1 MTGLERATVNMN
13 SSLKETAQGGSA
25 PAVDVGDADYLKRIN
40 TARVYDVAIET
51 PLIAARQLSER
62 IGNNI
67 FLKREDMQP
76 VHSFK
81 LRGAYNKIANLS
93 AEEKA
98 RGVICASAGNHAQG
112 VALSGQHLGIRAVIV
127 MPRTTPAIKVQAVA
141 GFGGEIVLHGD
152 GYDEA
157 AAHAAK
163 LQARDGLVY
172 VHPFDDPDVIAG
184 QGTIGMEIVR
194 QHPQDIHAVFVCVGG
209 GGMLAGVAAYIKS
222 VRPNIRVI
230 GVEPEDA
237 ASMGRSLAAGE
248 RITLKEV
255 GLFADGVAVK
265 RVGEE
270 TFRLCSRHVDAMMTV
285 TIDELCAAMR
295 DIYEDTRALTEP
307 AGALAVAGAKKYA
320 AETGIRDQDLIAI
333 TSGANVNFDR
343 LSYIAERA
351 ELGEHREALLAVT
364 IPERPGSFRA
374 FCQTIG
380 DRSISEFNYRYAD
393 DALAEVFVGVKLS
406 NGVAERDAL
415 VEALQAGGYDVL
427 DMSRN
432 EMAKLHVRHM
442 VGGRA
447 RGAGPEVLFRVEFP
461 ERPGALL
468 KFLDSMGDRWN
479 ISLFHYR
486 NHGHAHGLVLVGM
499 QVAEDEQDDCR
510 AALDALGYEYA
521 QETDNPAYQRFLHAT

>member
-1 MTGLERATVNMN
+1 M
-13 SSLKETAQGGSA
+13 
-25 PAVDVGDADYLKRIN
+25 GDADYLKRIN
-40 TARVYDVAIET
+40 AARVYDVAIET
-51 PLIAARQLSER
+51 PLMAAPQLSSR
-62 IGNNI
+62 IGNSI

-112 VALSGQHLGIRAVIV
+112 VALSGRHLGIRAVIV
-127 MPRTTPAIKVQAVA
+127 MPRTTPAIKVRAVA
-141 GFGGEIVLHGD
+141 GFGGEVVLHGD

-157 AAHAAK
+157 AAHASE
-163 LQARDGLVY
+163 LMARDGLVY
-172 VHPFDDPDVIAG
+172 IHPFDDPDVIAG
-184 QGTIGMEIVR
+184 QGTIGMEMVR
-194 QHPQDIHAVFVCVGG
+194 QHPGDIHAVFVCVGG
-209 GGMLAGVAAYIKS
+209 GGMLAGISAYLKS
-222 VRPNIRVI
+222 VRPGIRVI

-237 ASMGRSLAAGE
+237 ASMGAALAAGE
-248 RITLKEV
+248 QVTLPEV

-265 RVGEE
+265 RVGDE
-270 TFRLCSRHVDAMMTV
+270 TFRVCQRHVDAMMTV
-285 TIDELCAAMR
+285 SIDELCAATR

-320 AETGIRDQDLIAI
+320 QETGIRDEHLIAV

-364 IPERPGSFRA
+364 IPERPGSFLK
-374 FCQTIG
+374 FCHIVG
-380 DRSISEFNYRYAD
+380 DRPISEFNYRYAD
-393 DALAEVFVGVKLS
+393 DSEAQVFCGIKLA
-406 NGVAERDAL
+406 NGTAERDAL
-415 VEALQAGGYDVL
+415 IADLRDADYDVL

-447 RGAGPEVLFRVEFP
+447 RGVGTEVLYRVQFP

-468 KFLDSMGDRWN
+468 KFLQSMGDRWN

-486 NHGHAHGLVLVGM
+486 NHGHAHGLVLLGM
-499 QVAEDEQDDCR
+499 QVSDADRQACR
-510 AALDALGYEYA
+510 AALDAIGYEYA
-521 QETDNPAYQRFLHAT
+521 EETDNPVYQRFLKAP

>member
-1 MTGLERATVNMN
+1 MN
-13 SSLKETAQGGSA
+13 SSLKQTAESSSA
-25 PAVDVGDADYLKRIN
+25 PAVDIGDADYLKRIN
-40 TARVYDVAIET
+40 TARVYDVAIES
-51 PLIAARQLSER
+51 PLMVAHQLSAR
-62 IGNNI
+62 IGNQL
-67 FLKREDMQP
+67 FLKREDLQP

-81 LRGAYNKIANLS
+81 LRGAYNKIAQLS
-93 AEEKA
+93 PEERE

-112 VALSGQHLGIRAVIV
+112 VALAGRNMGIRAVIV
-127 MPRTTPAIKVQAVA
+127 MPRTTPAIKVRAVA

-152 GYDEA
+152 GYDDA
-157 AAHAAK
+157 AAHAAE

-172 VHPFDDPDVIAG
+172 VHPYDDPDVIAG

-209 GGMLAGVAAYIKS
+209 GGLLAGVAAYIKS
-222 VRPNIRVI
+222 VRPDIRVI

-237 ASMGRSLAAGE
+237 ASMGAALAAGE
-248 RITLKEV
+248 RVQLPEV

-265 RVGEE
+265 QAGREP
-270 TFRLCSRHVDAMMTV
+270 FRLCSKHVDAMMTV
-285 TIDELCAAMR
+285 SVDEICAAVR

-307 AGALAVAGAKKYA
+307 AGALAVAGAKKYV
-320 AETGIRDQDLIAI
+320 AETGIENEDLVAI

-351 ELGEHREALLAVT
+351 ELGEQREALLAVT
-364 IPERPGSFRA
+364 IPEQPGSFRR
-374 FCQTIG
+374 FCTIIG

-393 DALAEVFVGVKLS
+393 AISAQIFVGVKLS

-415 VEALQAGGYDVL
+415 IGELEAGGYAVL

-447 RGAGPEVLFRVEFP
+447 QGAGNEILFRVEFP

-468 KFLDSMGDRWN
+468 KFLDSIGDRWN

-486 NHGHAHGLVLVGM
+486 NHGHAHGLVLVGL
-499 QVAEDEQDDCR
+499 QVRPEDQADCR

-521 QETDNPAYQRFLHAT
+521 EESDNPAYQLFLHTT

>member
-1 MTGLERATVNMN
+1 MN
-13 SSLKETAQGGSA
+13 SNLQQTAQAAPA
-25 PAVDVGDADYLKRIN
+25 PAVDLGDGEYLKRIN
-40 TARVYDVAIET
+40 TARVYDVAIES
-51 PLIAARQLSER
+51 PLDEAQQLSQR
-62 IGNNI
+62 IGNRL
-67 FLKREDMQP
+67 FLKREDLQP

-81 LRGAYNKIANLS
+81 LRGAYNKIARLS
-93 AEEKA
+93 GEERA

-112 VALSGQHLGIRAVIV
+112 VALAGRNMGLRAVIV
-127 MPRTTPAIKVQAVA
+127 MPRTTPEIKVRAVA

-157 AAHAAK
+157 AAHAAE
-163 LQARDGLVY
+163 LQEHDGLTY
-172 VHPFDDPDVIAG
+172 VHPYDDPDIIVG

-194 QHPQDIHAVFVCVGG
+194 QHPEDIHAVFVCVGG
-209 GGMLAGVAAYIKS
+209 GGLLAGISAYIKS

-237 ASMGRSLAAGE
+237 ASMGAALTAGE
-248 RITLKEV
+248 RVTLPDV

-265 RVGEE
+265 RVGAE
-270 TFRLCSRHVDAMMTV
+270 TFRVCQRHVDTMMTV
-285 TIDELCAAMR
+285 TTDETCAATR
-295 DIYEDTRALTEP
+295 DIYEDTRALAEP
-307 AGALAVAGAKKYA
+307 AGALAVAGAKKYVDV
-320 AETGIRDQDLIAI
+320 TGVENEHLVAI
-333 TSGANVNFDR
+333 VSGANVNFDR

-364 IPERPGSFRA
+364 IPERPGSFRQ
-374 FCQTIG
+374 FCEIIG

-393 DALAEVFVGVKLS
+393 PRAAQVFAGVKLS
-406 NGVAERDAL
+406 RGTAERDAL
-415 VEALQAGGYDVL
+415 LADLKAAGYDVL

-447 RGAGPEVLFRVEFP
+447 QGAGDEVLFRVTFP

-468 KFLDSMGDRWN
+468 AFLNRLDDRWN

-499 QVAEDEQDDCR
+499 QVVPDERPACR
-510 AALDALGYEYA
+510 DALDRIGYDYA
-521 QETDNPAYQRFLHAT
+521 EETDNPAYQRFLHAH

>member
-1 MTGLERATVNMN
+1 MN
-13 SSLKETAQGGSA
+13 SSLKQTAEAGSA
-25 PAVDVGDADYLKRIN
+25 PAVDIGDADYLKRIN
-40 TARVYDVAIET
+40 TARVYDVAIES
-51 PLIAARQLSER
+51 PLEAAEQLSQR
-62 IGNNI
+62 IGNRL
-67 FLKREDMQP
+67 FLKREDLQP

-81 LRGAYNKIANLS
+81 LRGAYNKIAHLS
-93 AEEKA
+93 AEERA

-112 VALSGQHLGIRAVIV
+112 VALAGRNLGIRAVIV
-127 MPRTTPAIKVQAVA
+127 MPRTTPEIKVRAVA

-157 AAHAAK
+157 AAHAAE
-163 LQARDGLVY
+163 LQKRDGLVY
-172 VHPFDDPDVIAG
+172 VHPYDDPDVIAG

-194 QHPQDIHAVFVCVGG
+194 QHPEDIHAVFVCVGG
-209 GGMLAGVAAYIKS
+209 GGLLAGVSAYIKS

-237 ASMGRSLAAGE
+237 ASMGRSLEEGE

-265 RVGEE
+265 RVGAE
-270 TFRLCSRHVDAMMTV
+270 TFRLCQRHVDAMMTV
-285 TIDELCAAMR
+285 SVDEICAAIR
-295 DIYEDTRALTEP
+295 DIYEDTRSLPEP

-320 AETGIRDQDLIAI
+320 AETGIEDQHLVAI
-333 TSGANVNFDR
+333 QSGANVNFDR

-364 IPERPGSFRA
+364 IPERPGSFRQ
-374 FCQTIG
+374 FCKVIG

-393 DALAEVFVGVKLS
+393 DRLAQVFVGVKLS
-406 NGVAERDAL
+406 KGVPERDAL
-415 VEALQAGGYDVL
+415 IGDLEATGYDVL

-447 RGAGPEVLFRVEFP
+447 KGAGDEILFRVEFP

-468 KFLDSMGDRWN
+468 KFLDNMGDRWN

-499 QVAEDEQDDCR
+499 QVVAEDQDACR
-510 AALDALGYEYA
+510 EALDRLGYDYSE
-521 QETDNPAYQRFLHAT
+521 ETANPVYRRFLHAD

>member
-1 MTGLERATVNMN
+1 MN
-13 SSLKETAQGGSA
+13 SNLKETAQQGSA
-25 PAVDVGDADYLKRIN
+25 PAVDIGDADYLKRIN
-40 TARVYDVAIET
+40 AARVYEIAIET
-51 PLIAARQLSER
+51 PLMAAPQLSQR

-67 FLKREDMQP
+67 LLKREDMQP

-81 LRGAYNKIANLS
+81 LRGAYNKIAGLS

-127 MPRTTPAIKVQAVA
+127 MPRTTPPIKVKAVA
-141 GFGGEIVLHGD
+141 GFGGEVVLHGD

-157 AAHAAK
+157 AAYAAE

-194 QHPQDIHAVFVCVGG
+194 QHPSDIHAVFVCVGG

-222 VRPNIRVI
+222 VRPDIRVI

-237 ASMGRSLAAGE
+237 ASMGQSLEAGE

-285 TIDELCAAMR
+285 TTDELCAAMR

-307 AGALAVAGAKKYA
+307 AGALGVAGAKKYA
-320 AETGIRDQDLIAI
+320 QETGVRGQNLVAI

-351 ELGEHREALLAVT
+351 ELGEHREALLAVS
-364 IPERPGSFRA
+364 IPERPGAFRH

-393 DALAEVFVGVKLS
+393 DAQAQIFVGVKLA

-415 VEALQAGGYDVL
+415 VGELSGAGYDVL

-447 RGAGPEVLFRVEFP
+447 QGAGPEMLFRVQFP

-499 QVAEDEQDDCR
+499 QVAPDEQAACR
-510 AALDALGYEYA
+510 EALDALGYDYA

>member
-1 MTGLERATVNMN
+1 MN
-13 SSLKETAQGGSA
+13 SSLKQTAEAGSA

-40 TARVYDVAIET
+40 TARVYDVAIES
-51 PLIAARQLSER
+51 PLVVAQQLSQR
-62 IGNNI
+62 IGNSL

-81 LRGAYNKIANLS
+81 LRGAYNKIAQLS
-93 AEEKA
+93 AAEREC
-98 RGVICASAGNHAQG
+98 GVICASAGNHAQG
-112 VALSGQHLGIRAVIV
+112 VALAGRNMGIRAVIV
-127 MPRTTPAIKVQAVA
+127 MPRTTPPIKVRAVA

-152 GYDEA
+152 GYDDA
-157 AAHAAK
+157 AAHAAE
-163 LQARDGLVY
+163 LQQRDGLVY
-172 VHPFDDPDVIAG
+172 VHPYDDPDVIAG

-194 QHPQDIHAVFVCVGG
+194 QHPEDIHAVFVCVGG
-209 GGMLAGVAAYIKS
+209 GGLLAGVAAYIKS
-222 VRPNIRVI
+222 VRPGIRVI

-237 ASMGRSLAAGE
+237 ASMGAALAARE
-248 RITLKEV
+248 RVTLKEV

-270 TFRLCSRHVDAMMTV
+270 PFRLCSRHVDAMMTV
-285 TIDELCAAMR
+285 SVDEICAAIR
-295 DIYEDTRALTEP
+295 DIYEDTRSLAEP

-320 AETGIRDQDLIAI
+320 DETGIENEHLVAI
-333 TSGANVNFDR
+333 QSGANVNFDR

-351 ELGEHREALLAVT
+351 ELGEQREALLAVT
-364 IPERPGSFRA
+364 IPERPGSFRE
-374 FCQTIG
+374 FCQVIG

-393 DALAEVFVGVKLS
+393 DALAQIFVGVKLT

-415 VEALQAGGYDVL
+415 IDDLSGAGYAVH
-427 DMSRN
+427 DMSRD

-447 RGAGPEVLFRVEFP
+447 RGAGNEVLFRVEFP

-468 KFLDSMGDRWN
+468 RFLNSIGDRWN

-499 QVAEDEQDDCR
+499 QVEPEQQAECR
-510 AALDALGYEYA
+510 AALDGLGYDYA
-521 QETDNPAYQRFLHAT
+521 EETGNPAYQLFLHAH

>member
-1 MTGLERATVNMN
+1 MN
-13 SSLKETAQGGSA
+13 SSLIETAEAGSA

-40 TARVYDVAIET
+40 AARVYDVAIET
-51 PLIAARQLSER
+51 PLVAAEQLSAR
-62 IGNNI
+62 IGNRL
-67 FLKREDMQP
+67 FLKREDLQP

-81 LRGAYNKIANLS
+81 LRGAYNKISQLTA
-93 AEEKA
+93 AERE

-112 VALSGQHLGIRAVIV
+112 VALAGRNMGIRAVIV
-127 MPRTTPAIKVQAVA
+127 MPRTTPAIKVRAVA

-152 GYDEA
+152 GYDDA
-157 AAHAAK
+157 AAHAAE
-163 LQARDGLVY
+163 LQERDGLVY
-172 VHPFDDPDVIAG
+172 IHPYDDPDVIAG

-209 GGMLAGVAAYIKS
+209 GGLLAGVAAYIKS
-222 VRPNIRVI
+222 VRPEIRVI

-237 ASMGRSLAAGE
+237 ASMGAALAAGE
-248 RITLKEV
+248 RVTLKEV

-265 RVGEE
+265 RAGAEP
-270 TFRLCSRHVDAMMTV
+270 FRLCAKHVDAMMTV
-285 TIDELCAAMR
+285 SVDEICAAVR
-295 DIYEDTRALTEP
+295 DIYEDTRALAEP

-320 AETGIRDQDLIAI
+320 AETGIEDQHLVAI

-351 ELGEHREALLAVT
+351 ELGEQREALLAVT
-364 IPERPGSFRA
+364 IPERPGSFRQ
-374 FCQTIG
+374 FCEVIG

-393 DALAEVFVGVKLS
+393 HARAQVFAGVKLS
-406 NGVAERDAL
+406 NGTAERDTMIADL
-415 VEALQAGGYDVL
+415 EAAGYAVL

-447 RGAGPEVLFRVEFP
+447 RGVGDEVLFRVEFP
-461 ERPGALL
+461 ERPGALRR
-468 KFLDSMGDRWN
+468 FLEAVGDRWN

-499 QVAEDEQDDCR
+499 QVAPTEQGDCR
-510 AALDALGYEYA
+510 AALDALGYDYA
-521 QETDNPAYQRFLHAT
+521 EETGNPAYQMFLHNND

>member
-1 MTGLERATVNMN
+1 MN
-13 SSLKETAQGGSA
+13 TSLKETAQSGSA
-25 PAVDVGDADYLKRIN
+25 PPVDVGDADYLKRIN

-51 PLIAARQLSER
+51 PLMEAHQLGER
-62 IGNNI
+62 IGNRI
-67 FLKREDMQP
+67 YLKREDMQP

-93 AEEKA
+93 PADKQ

-112 VALSGQHLGIRAVIV
+112 VALSGRHLGIRAVIV
-127 MPRTTPAIKVQAVA
+127 MPRTTPAIKVKAVA
-141 GFGGEIVLHGD
+141 GFGGEVVLHGD

-157 AAHAAK
+157 AAHAAE

-194 QHPQDIHAVFVCVGG
+194 QHPQDLHAVFVCVGG
-209 GGMLAGVAAYIKS
+209 GGMLAGISSYFKS
-222 VRPNIRVI
+222 VRPNVRVI

-237 ASMGRSLAAGE
+237 AGMGASLAAGE
-248 RITLKEV
+248 RVTLDEV

-265 RVGEE
+265 QVGAE
-270 TFRLCSRHVDAMMTV
+270 TFRVCQRHVDAMMTV
-285 TIDELCAAMR
+285 STDELCAAMR
-295 DIYEDTRALTEP
+295 DIYEDTRALVEP
-307 AGALAVAGAKKYA
+307 SGALAVAGAKKYA
-320 AETGIRDQDLIAI
+320 AETGVRGQALVAI

-351 ELGEHREALLAVT
+351 ELGEHREALLAAT
-364 IPERPGSFRA
+364 IPERPGSFRR

-393 DALAEVFVGVKLS
+393 AAAAEIFVGVKLS
-406 NGVAERDAL
+406 KGVAERDAL
-415 VEALQAGGYDVL
+415 IGDLEAGGYDVL
-427 DMSRN
+427 DLSRD

-447 RGAGPEVLFRVEFP
+447 RGAGSEVLFRVQFP

-468 KFLDSMGDRWN
+468 KFLNGMGDRWN

-499 QVAEDEQDDCR
+499 QVEKDEQSDCR

-521 QETDNPAYQRFLHAT
+521 EETENPAYQRFLHAS

>member
-1 MTGLERATVNMN
+1 MIHSLEQIAA
-13 SSLKETAQGGSA
+13 SGGA
-25 PAVDVGDADYLKRIN
+25 PAVDVGDAEYLKRIN
-40 TARVYDVAIET
+40 AARIYDVAIET
-51 PLIAARQLSER
+51 PLMHAPQLSVR
-62 IGNNI
+62 TGNTI
-67 FLKREDMQP
+67 MLKREDMQP

-81 LRGAYNKIANLS
+81 LRGAYNKIAHLS
-93 AEEKA
+93 EDEKA

-112 VALSGQHLGIRAVIV
+112 VALSGRHLGIRAVIV
-127 MPRTTPAIKVQAVA
+127 MPRTTPSIKVQAVA
-141 GFGGEIVLHGD
+141 GFGGEVVLHGD
-152 GYDEA
+152 GYDDA
-157 AAHAAK
+157 AAHAAE
-163 LQARDGLVY
+163 LMARDGLVY
-172 VHPFDDPDVIAG
+172 IHPFDDPDVIAG

-194 QHPQDIHAVFVCVGG
+194 QHPGDIHAVFVCVGG
-209 GGMLAGVAAYIKS
+209 GGMLAGISAYLKA
-222 VRPNIRVI
+222 VRPDIRVI

-237 ASMGRSLAAGE
+237 ASMGAALAADE
-248 RITLKEV
+248 RVTLPEV

-265 RVGEE
+265 QVGQE
-270 TFRLCSRHVDAMMTV
+270 TFRICRTHVDAMMTV
-285 TIDELCAAMR
+285 SIDELCAATR

-320 AETGIRDQDLIAI
+320 AQTGVSDQTLVAV

-364 IPERPGSFRA
+364 IPERPGSFLQ
-374 FCQTIG
+374 FCEIVG

-393 DALAEVFVGVKLS
+393 DSSAQVFCGIKLA
-406 NGVAERDAL
+406 NGIPERDAL
-415 VEALQAGGYDVL
+415 IEDLQTAGYDVL

-447 RGAGPEVLFRVEFP
+447 RGVGEEVLYRIQFP

-468 KFLDSMGDRWN
+468 KFLQAMGDRWN

-486 NHGHAHGLVLVGM
+486 NHGHAHGLVLLGM
-499 QVAEDEQDDCR
+499 QVGANEQSACR
-510 AALDALGYEYA
+510 AALDAIGYDYA
-521 QETDNPAYQRFLHAT
+521 EETDNPVYRRFLKTAD

>member
-1 MTGLERATVNMN
+1 MN
-13 SSLKETAQGGSA
+13 RSLKQTAESVSTS
-25 PAVDVGDADYLKRIN
+25 AVDVGDADYLKRIN
-40 TARVYDVAIET
+40 AARVYDVAIET
-51 PLIAARQLSER
+51 PLIIANQLSGR
-62 IGNNI
+62 IGNRL

-81 LRGAYNKIANLS
+81 LRGAYNKIAQLS
-93 AEEKA
+93 AEERA

-112 VALSGQHLGIRAVIV
+112 VALSGRKLGIRAVIV
-127 MPRTTPAIKVQAVA
+127 MPRTTPEIKVRAVA
-141 GFGGEIVLHGD
+141 GFGGEVVLHGD
-152 GYDEA
+152 SYDEA
-157 AAHAAK
+157 AAHAAEI
-163 LQARDGLVY
+163 QARDGLVY

-209 GGMLAGVAAYIKS
+209 GGLLAGVAAYIKS
-222 VRPNIRVI
+222 VRPAIRVI

-237 ASMGRSLAAGE
+237 ASMGAALSAGE
-248 RITLKEV
+248 RVKLKEV
-255 GLFADGVAVK
+255 GLFADGVAV
-265 RVGEE
+265 RQAGVEP
-270 TFRLCSRHVDAMMTV
+270 FRLCSKHVDAMMTV
-285 TIDELCAAMR
+285 SIDEICAAVR
-295 DIYEDTRALTEP
+295 DIYEDTRSLAEP

-320 AETGIRDQDLIAI
+320 AETGVIDQDLIAI
-333 TSGANVNFDR
+333 QSGANVNFDR

-351 ELGEHREALLAVT
+351 ELGEQREALLAVT
-364 IPERPGSFRA
+364 IPEQPGSFRR
-374 FCQTIG
+374 FCTIIG

-393 DALAEVFVGVKLS
+393 ATSAQIFVGVKLA
-406 NGVAERDAL
+406 NGTAERDAL
-415 VEALQAGGYDVL
+415 IGELEAGGYDVL

-447 RGAGPEVLFRVEFP
+447 RGAGDEILFRVEFP

-468 KFLDSMGDRWN
+468 KFLDSVGDRWN

-499 QVAEDEQDDCR
+499 QVGEDEQAECR

-521 QETDNPAYQRFLHAT
+521 EETGNPVYQLFLHDA

>member
-1 MTGLERATVNMN
+1 MTTN
-13 SSLKETAQGGSA
+13 LKETAQSSSA
-25 PAVDVGDADYLKRIN
+25 PAVDIGDADYLKRIN

-51 PLIAARQLSER
+51 PLMVAPQLGAR
-62 IGNNI
+62 IGNRV

-93 AEEKA
+93 EEEKA

-127 MPRTTPAIKVQAVA
+127 MPRTTPPIKVQAVA
-141 GFGGEIVLHGD
+141 GFGGEVVLHGD
-152 GYDEA
+152 GYEEA
-157 AAHAAK
+157 AAHAAE

-184 QGTIGMEIVR
+184 QGTIAMEVVR
-194 QHPQDIHAVFVCVGG
+194 QHPQDIHAIFVCVGG

-222 VRPNIRVI
+222 VRPDIRVI

-237 ASMGRSLAAGE
+237 ASMGQSLAAGE

-265 RVGEE
+265 TVGEE

-285 TIDELCAAMR
+285 TTDELCAAMR

-307 AGALAVAGAKKYA
+307 SGALGVAGAKKYA
-320 AETGIRDQDLIAI
+320 AETGIRDQDLVAI

-364 IPERPGSFRA
+364 IPERPGAFRSF
-374 FCQTIG
+374 CHTIG

-393 DALAEVFVGVKLS
+393 KTQAQIFVGIKLK
-406 NGVAERDAL
+406 NGTVEC
-415 VEALQAGGYDVL
+415 EALIGELEAGGYDVL

-447 RGAGPEVLFRVEFP
+447 RGTGPEMLFRVEFP

-468 KFLDSMGDRWN
+468 KFLNNMGDRWN

-499 QVAEDEQDDCR
+499 QVSESEQADCR
-510 AALDALGYEYA
+510 MALDAIGYEYA
-521 QETDNPAYQRFLHAT
+521 EETDNPVYRRFLQAD

>member
-1 MTGLERATVNMN
+1 MT
-13 SSLKETAQGGSA
+13 SSLKQTAESSSA
-25 PAVDVGDADYLKRIN
+25 SAVDIGDADYLKRIN
-40 TARVYDVAIET
+40 TARVYDVAIES
-51 PLIAARQLSER
+51 PLMQANQLSAR
-62 IGNNI
+62 IGNAVY
-67 FLKREDMQP
+67 LKREDLQP

-81 LRGAYNKIANLS
+81 LRGAYNKISQLTP
-93 AEEKA
+93 EERE

-112 VALSGQHLGIRAVIV
+112 VALSGRNMGIRAVIV
-127 MPRTTPAIKVQAVA
+127 MPRTTPEIKVRAVA
-141 GFGGEIVLHGD
+141 GFSGEIVLHGD
-152 GYDEA
+152 SYDEA
-157 AAHAAK
+157 AAHAAE

-172 VHPFDDPDVIAG
+172 IHPYDDPDVIAG

-209 GGMLAGVAAYIKS
+209 GGLLAGVAAYIKS
-222 VRPNIRVI
+222 VRPDIRVI
-230 GVEPEDA
+230 CVEPEDA
-237 ASMGRSLAAGE
+237 ASMGAALAAGE
-248 RITLKEV
+248 RVMLPEV

-265 RVGEE
+265 QAGKEP
-270 TFRLCSRHVDAMMTV
+270 FRLCSKHVDAMMTV
-285 TIDELCAAMR
+285 SVDEICAAVR
-295 DIYEDTRALTEP
+295 DIYEDTRALAEP
-307 AGALAVAGAKKYA
+307 AGALAVAGAKKYVT
-320 AETGIRDQDLIAI
+320 ETGITNQHLVAI

-351 ELGEHREALLAVT
+351 ELGERREALLAVT
-364 IPERPGSFRA
+364 IPERPGSFRE
-374 FCQTIG
+374 FCMRIG
-380 DRSISEFNYRYAD
+380 DRSISEFSYRYAD
-393 DALAEVFVGVKLS
+393 AQRAQVFCGVKLT

-415 VEALQAGGYDVL
+415 IADLEAHGYEVV

-447 RGAGPEVLFRVEFP
+447 RGAGDEVLFRVEFP

-468 KFLDSMGDRWN
+468 KFLNSVGDRWN

-499 QVAEDEQDDCR
+499 QVAPDQQADCR

-521 QETDNPAYQRFLHAT
+521 EESQNPAYQLFLHSH

>member
-1 MTGLERATVNMN
+1 MN
-13 SSLKETAQGGSA
+13 RSLKQTAESVSA
-25 PAVDVGDADYLKRIN
+25 SAVDVGDADYLKRIN

-51 PLIAARQLSER
+51 PLMMAEQLSAR
-62 IGNNI
+62 IGNRL

-81 LRGAYNKIANLS
+81 LRGAYNKIAHLS
-93 AEEKA
+93 AEERA

-112 VALSGQHLGIRAVIV
+112 VALSGRNLGIRAVIV
-127 MPRTTPAIKVQAVA
+127 MPRTTPAIKVRAVA

-152 GYDEA
+152 SYDEA
-157 AAHAAK
+157 AAHAAQ
-163 LQARDGLVY
+163 LQQRDGLVY
-172 VHPFDDPDVIAG
+172 VHPYDDPDVIAG

-209 GGMLAGVAAYIKS
+209 GGLLAGVAAYIKS
-222 VRPNIRVI
+222 VRPSIRVI

-237 ASMGRSLAAGE
+237 ASMGAALATGE
-248 RITLKEV
+248 RVRLNEV

-265 RVGEE
+265 QAGVEP
-270 TFRLCSRHVDAMMTV
+270 FRLCSKHVDAMMTV
-285 TIDELCAAMR
+285 SIDEICAAVR
-295 DIYEDTRALTEP
+295 DIYEDTRSLAEP

-320 AETGIRDQDLIAI
+320 AETGVIDQDLVAI
-333 TSGANVNFDR
+333 QSGANVNFDR

-351 ELGEHREALLAVT
+351 ELGEQREALLAVT
-364 IPERPGSFRA
+364 IPEKPGSFRR
-374 FCQTIG
+374 FCTIIG
-380 DRSISEFNYRYAD
+380 DRSVSEFNYRYAD
-393 DALAEVFVGVKLS
+393 ANAAQIFVGVKLT
-406 NGVAERDAL
+406 NGPAERDAL
-415 VEALQAGGYDVL
+415 IGELEAGGYAVL

-447 RGAGPEVLFRVEFP
+447 RGAGDEILFRVEFP

-468 KFLDSMGDRWN
+468 KFLESVGDRWN

-499 QVAEDEQDDCR
+499 QVAQGEHAECR

-521 QETDNPAYQRFLHAT
+521 EETGNPVYQLFLHDA